1 VDTAALR
8 VPPASPRRPGEKE
21 DTNLAVFGSIIT
33 IDKDLLDASALRV
46 GQKVEI
52 VNVNNGE
59 RFSTYV
65 IKGKRGSKEMCLNGA
80 AARKVEI
87 GDKIIV
93 IAYASYCEDELETYK
108 PIVVHVDDKNSI
120 IEITNELI
128 GSAN

>member
-1 VDTAALR
+1 MLYSKIHRATVTDA
-8 VPPASPRRPGEKE
+8 
-21 DTNLAVFGSIIT
+21 NLNYVGSIT
-33 IDKDLLDASALRV
+33 IDSELLDASKLRV

-65 IKGKRGSKEMCLNGA
+65 IKGEAGSKDMCLNGA

-93 IAYASYCEDELETYK
+93 IAYASYIESELENYK
-108 PIVVHVDDKNSI
+108 PIVVHVDDSNDI
-120 IEITNELI
+120 TEITNELI
-128 GSAN
+128 GSDKK

>member
-1 VDTAALR
+1 MTFEMLYSKIHRATVTDA
-8 VPPASPRRPGEKE
+8 
-21 DTNLAVFGSIIT
+21 NLNYVGSIT
-33 IDKDLLDASALRV
+33 IDQDLLDASVLRV

-65 IKGKRGSKEMCLNGA
+65 IKGERGSKEMCLNGA

-93 IAYASYCEDELETYK
+93 IAYASYSNDELDTYK
-108 PIVVHVDDKNSI
+108 PIVVHVNDSNEI

-128 GSAN
+128 GSDK

>member
-1 VDTAALR
+1 MTFDMLYSKIHRATVTDA
-8 VPPASPRRPGEKE
+8 
-21 DTNLAVFGSIIT
+21 NLNYVGSIT
-33 IDKDLLDASALRV
+33 IDSELLDASSLRV

-65 IKGKRGSKEMCLNGA
+65 IKGEPGSKDMCLNGA

-93 IAYASYCEDELETYK
+93 IAYGNYHQDELENYK
-108 PIVVHVDDKNSI
+108 PIVVHVDDSNNI
-120 IEITNELI
+120 TEITNELI
-128 GSAN
+128 GSDK